1 VLPGAGKFPTF
12 RFHKFLQE
20 LRMLKKV
27 AALILACASLATWV
41 GCGSTS
47 SHYLYAA
54 IPGSNEIVVFREDPN
69 SGVLTELTGS
79 PVSAGLS
86 VQSLV
91 LHPSKKFLYAANSGD
106 QEGDVSLYT
115 ISSTGAITE
124 VLPRTPVGTAPT
136 LLAMDA
142 AGAYLYV
149 ANSGSF
155 NISVFSISAS
165 TGVLTPVQ
173 IPGGNPFPIGMTAL
187 NMAISPTGVLYVTG
201 ETNTGIIE
209 AFTVT
214 NGVPTL
220 LANPFVTGN
229 DPYGLAIAPTGG
241 FLYTANDT
249 DNSISEFTVNSDGSL
264 TPLANSPIGQ
274 AATQSGP
281 IALLIDGSGK
291 YLYVVNEASSPSVV
305 TAYSIGSD
313 GSVSLLSTSPFGT
326 GAQPT
331 SLAADPSGKYLFVG
345 NAKSSVIQSFS
356 VASDGALTS
365 VFSYGVAGTPTS
377 IVLTP

>member
-1 VLPGAGKFPTF
+1 
-12 RFHKFLQE
+12 
-20 LRMLKKV
+20 MLKKV